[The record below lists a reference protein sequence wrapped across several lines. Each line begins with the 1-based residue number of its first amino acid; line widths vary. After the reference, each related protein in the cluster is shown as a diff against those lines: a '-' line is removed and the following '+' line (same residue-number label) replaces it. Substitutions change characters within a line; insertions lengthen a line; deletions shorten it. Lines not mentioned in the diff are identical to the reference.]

1 MAGMP
6 SIRGRG
12 TLTSRVEHVN
22 VCVSDVRLA
31 LPSAF
36 RGFSAAPFSV
46 SPFFLFFRSHAS
58 ASVTANIQR
67 VERGSVE
74 TRTGGDAICAA
85 AGQRASERER
95 ERERG
100 EERGAGRRQ
109 AKRARACRCSPSARV
124 WRSCVPSAC
133 PAPRRVKRLLVPCAF
148 MLRHGKKATFP
159 RRAGTRRTL
168 SVCGVPCSGA
178 RARGVDCG
186 LWTRIPRDRAGPA
199 GCACTGRWSRVA
211 SASAAARTP

>member
-1 MAGMP
+1 MTPYA
-6 SIRGRG
+6 
-12 TLTSRVEHVN
+12 
-22 VCVSDVRLA
+22 
-31 LPSAF
+31 
-36 RGFSAAPFSV
+36 
-46 SPFFLFFRSHAS
+46 
-58 ASVTANIQR
+58 QR
-67 VERGSVE
+67 QGSER
-74 TRTGGDAICAA
+74 A
-85 AGQRASERER
+85 RER
-95 ERERG
+95 ER

-211 SASAAARTP
+211 SASAAARTPYACAQHRLARCLHWLPLGTDRIVCTQHMSLPGVFLPLPSVSSSLQHMETQEKSQMSFYHIHVHTVGAIFQHVGPGFISQ